1 MRLKSEVKEGRQDN
15 IFGWFCHL
23 WPTAKKDNGEPDT
36 KEGED
41 VWIQLF
47 LALSSIHVFHLYGG
61 VDDHDE
67 VDDHHTMVQ
76 MIL

>member
-47 LALSSIHVFHLYGG
+47 SFIFYSCFHLYGG
-61 VDDHDE
+61 VDDYAE